1 MKSVYD
7 MRMSMGSLPN
17 KTVGGAK
24 QRNLKSAVARS
35 AQNYIQEAL
44 RA

>member
-1 MKSVYD
+1 MKSVYE

-17 KTVGGAK
+17 MVGK
-24 QRNLKSAVARS
+24 RNLKSAVARS
-35 AQNYIQEAL
+35 AQNYNQEAE